1 MIGFLRFSLLL
12 ISIEILKKY
21 NFDMQ
26 KSEVKLKQISR
37 ILFNK
42 IIYFTSLTW
51 LQKILNLSGDCD
63 EETIKDDHGVEYA
76 GFVHVPQDFAPN
88 NFRICSKESQKVIDH
103 GAILSQH
110 GKNPL

>member
-1 MIGFLRFSLLL
+1 M
-12 ISIEILKKY
+12 
-21 NFDMQ
+21 
-26 KSEVKLKQISR
+26 
-37 ILFNK
+37 
-42 IIYFTSLTW
+42 
-51 LQKILNLSGDCD
+51 
-63 EETIKDDHGVEYA
+63 ETIKDDHGVEYA

>member
-1 MIGFLRFSLLL
+1 
-12 ISIEILKKY
+12 
-21 NFDMQ
+21 MQ
-26 KSEVKLKQISR
+26 KSEVKLKQINR
-37 ILFNK
+37 IFFYQNYLFHK
-42 IIYFTSLTW
+42 F
-51 LQKILNLSGDCD
+51 NLITKNIESKSVV
-63 EETIKDDHGVEYA
+63 TIKDDHGVEYA